1 MLHGGIAQLG
11 ERLNG
16 IQEVRGSTP
25 LISTSTESGL
35 LSVDKSSDFCLYRI
49 RRPYFP
55 EDLPLPIARFR
66 ILLGNLYAKKFSDF
80 SGNPLLFC
88 RMCAIILALH
98 RGIAQ
103 LVEYR
108 SPKPWVAGS
117 NPPAPAML
125 CGQNR
130 SARGKQP
137 FGKPNSGKT
146 GDFERFLPFF
156 RPCIF
161 SEFHRS
167 LLPFSML
174 CPDSDSRKGLFC
186 VFPKA
191 IGSVAGFGLAKAEPD
206 SSKKPPLH
214 KLFTNT
220 FGPSSNCPDLNSRNK
235 ATSNP
240 IYFCL
245 ATDKNK
251 NDSSL
256 FLSVHIL
263 TFLTILFFT
272 TRKFWICSSSAG
284 LAVTLTVNPQ
294 TCCL

>member
-1 MLHGGIAQLG
+1 MAVDNHAMLYGGIAQLG

-25 LISTSTESGL
+25 LISTSIGSGL

-66 ILLGNLYAKKFSDF
+66 LLLGNLYAKKFSDF

-130 SARGKQP
+130 SAQGKQP
-137 FGKPNSGKT
+137 FGKPNGGKREISK
-146 GDFERFLPFF
+146 DFSRFFDPAFF
-156 RPCIF
+156 RSFID
-161 SEFHRS
+161 
-167 LLPFSML
+167 PF
-174 CPDSDSRKGLFC
+174 CPFRCCVRTRTHEKGFFASSRKQ
-186 VFPKA
+186 
-191 IGSVAGFGLAKAEPD
+191 SV
-206 SSKKPPLH
+206 
-214 KLFTNT
+214 
-220 FGPSSNCPDLNSRNK
+220 
-235 ATSNP
+235 
-240 IYFCL
+240 
-245 ATDKNK
+245 
-251 NDSSL
+251 
-256 FLSVHIL
+256 
-263 TFLTILFFT
+263 
-272 TRKFWICSSSAG
+272 RKFWICSSSAG